1 MSNFAARCDDRTFDN
16 DKGCE
21 VARCDSRVYCFDSY
35 LILSRKCEVIMRR
48 HFLWHCMETDEEEL
62 LAGHFLMQFNA
73 TVVNYYFTV
82 QLRA

>member
-1 MSNFAARCDDRTFDN
+1 
-16 DKGCE
+16 
-21 VARCDSRVYCFDSY
+21 
-35 LILSRKCEVIMRR
+35 MRR